1 MNWLTHQWILA
12 GMVSSAARFV
22 PIPFVDDVIR
32 GQCRRF
38 VVTRTLEAH
47 NRTDSLKE
55 LRAFYAED
63 SGCVAGCLGMLAKAP
78 LKLLLFPVRKI
89 VAILTSVRGVPM
101 EIIRM
106 VLLGRTL
113 DRLLKEEV
121 IAAGPVR
128 PQQVVAMRE
137 AFEEAFARMDFRV
150 VRAGMSDALA
160 GATGWKESA
169 MDLAAKVAGRENE
182 AQPAGDL
189 RADENMEAGAK
200 QLEEVLER
208 PELVA
213 AFIEFDDRFD
223 DAFAMKSTNV

>member
-32 GQCRRF
+32 GQCRRY

-47 NRTDSLKE
+47 ERTELLKE
-55 LRAFYAED
+55 LRPVYADD
-63 SGCVAGCLGMLAKAP
+63 SGCIAGCLGMLAKAP
-78 LKLLLFPVRKI
+78 VKLLLFPIRKI

-113 DRLLKEEV
+113 DRLLREQT
-121 IAAGPVR
+121 I
-128 PQQVVAMRE
+128 PQGAVQADQALMMRE

-150 VRAGMSDALA
+150 VRAGLADALA
-160 GATGWKESA
+160 GVGGWKESA

-200 QLEEVLER
+200 QVEEVLNR

-213 AFIEFDDRFD
+213 AFVEFDDRFD
-223 DAFAMKSTNV
+223 DAYAKKFKDA

>member
-32 GQCRRF
+32 GQCRRY

-47 NRTDSLKE
+47 DRTDSLKE
-55 LRAFYAED
+55 LRAYYADD
-63 SGCVAGCLGMLAKAP
+63 SGCIAGCLGMLAKAP
-78 LKLLLFPVRKI
+78 VKLLLFPIRKI

-113 DRLLKEEV
+113 DRLLKDET
-121 IAAGPVR
+121 IHAGPVK
-128 PQQVVAMRE
+128 PQQVLAMRE

-150 VRAGMSDALA
+150 VRAAMSDALS
-160 GATGWKESA
+160 GVSGWKESA
-169 MDLAAKVAGRENE
+169 MDLAANVAGRENQ

-189 RADENMEAGAK
+189 QADANMKAGAK
-200 QLEEVLER
+200 QVEEVLER

-213 AFIEFDDRFD
+213 VFAEFDERFD
-223 DAFAMKSTNV
+223 EAYSTKAIDA